1 MAFIRKLRPED
12 RKEKGNHKE
21 YAKNL
26 LENLTGLVERLHR
39 MAYIPQPVPRV
50 YVPYPA
56 PPKCRPT
63 TPATINSI
71 EPTFNK
77 DTGSRNHRTP
87 TTATSTVPTP
97 AQMA

>member
-1 MAFIRKLRPED
+1 MNMDLLRGCFDGLRKDAASGID
-12 RKEKGNHKE
+12 RVTKKE

-39 MAYIPQPVPRV
+39 MAYIPQPVLRV
-50 YVPYPA
+50 YIPYPA
-56 PPKCRPT
+56 PPRCRPT

-77 DTGSRNHRTP
+77 DTGS
-87 TTATSTVPTP
+87 
-97 AQMA
+97 